1 MLNPAKTFLSF
12 TAFLVCLLLLAVQPV
27 AAKTWWKIKVRDIPI
42 EAEVVI
48 TNEEQR
54 MGLGNR
60 FSLPEG
66 QGMLFVYDRPGSRV
80 FWMKRMNF
88 SIDIIWFLGNKAVK
102 FEENI
107 PFPEHGTPD
116 DYLERYGHGVTSDM
130 VLELPAGYIKKHRL
144 SLGDTLTILKKD

>member
-107 PFPEHGTPD
+107 PFPEHSTPD